1 MLKNIR
7 EFIHPTAGTSAVAA
21 LPWVEQPCLQIS
33 AETRRLLFSDDEDEE
48 FEELEAPAKVVD
60 FTAFKARRAR

>member
-1 MLKNIR
+1 MLENIR
-7 EFIHPTAGTSAVAA
+7 EFVHPTAGSNAIAA

-33 AETRRLLFSDDEDEE
+33 AETRRLLFSDAEDEE

-60 FTAFKARRAR
+60 FAAFKARRAR